1 MIRILTAALALML
14 LPLAHASAQIES
26 PDADTIIARHI
37 EARGGRDAM
46 HAIHSL
52 VFDHGVYHEGDFT
65 SDGTAVMMLMRP
77 YYKLVGHP
85 EREPDFMEGYD
96 GAAWE
101 WYQNPGLTV
110 RTIGPASAASRHST
124 DVDGPFLDYADK
136 GSQIEL
142 LGTETINGRPA
153 FQIRLTQ
160 MDGFAT
166 DYFIDQDSYLITAS
180 RRTAPIHAFGE
191 AVTSQSLYSDYRRV
205 AGVLFPFAS
214 TEVELASGAE
224 LNSMQWGEIEANRDL
239 PAAWFSPPEYER
251 TPIQTFMEQLFVQRS
266 DTAATLWTYAVF
278 RRANPEVDTRLAS
291 QVIGYQV
298 LKMGAI
304 DTAIALLERN
314 VEDYPADADSAFG
327 LGRAYVTAGRRNE
340 ARAQFAQALNLEP
353 GHARA
358 TRALAELDAR
368 EP

>member
-1 MIRILTAALALML
+1 MIRVLTAALALMIL
-14 LPLAHASAQIES
+14 SVAHASAQMES

-37 EARGGRDAM
+37 EARGGRDALL
-46 HAIHSL
+46 AIDSL
-52 VFDHGVYHEGDFT
+52 VFDHGVYREGDFT

-77 YYKLVGHP
+77 YYKLIGHP
-85 EREPDFMEGYD
+85 ERGPDFMEGYD

-110 RTIGPASAASRHST
+110 RTVGPASAASRHST
-124 DVDGPFLDYADK
+124 DVDGPFLDYAEK

-142 LGTETINGRPA
+142 LGTETIYGQPA
-153 FQIRLTQ
+153 FQIRLTR

-166 DYFIDQDSYLITAS
+166 DYFIDQNSYLITAS
-180 RRTAPIHAFGE
+180 RRSAPIHAFGE
-191 AVTSQSLYSDYRRV
+191 PVTSQTIYSDYRRV
-205 AGVLFPFAS
+205 AGVLFPFAY

-224 LNSMQWGEIEANRDL
+224 LNSMQWGEIEANREIPVD
-239 PAAWFSPPEYER
+239 WFSPPEYER
-251 TPIQTFMEQLFVQRS
+251 TPIQTFMEQLYVQRS
-266 DTAATLWTYAVF
+266 DTAATLWTYAIF
-278 RRANPEVDTRLAS
+278 RRANPGVDTRIAS
-291 QVIGYQV
+291 QVIGYQN

-314 VEDYPADADSAFG
+314 AADYRDDADSAFG
-327 LGRAYVTAGRRNE
+327 LGRAYATAGRLDD
-340 ARAQFAQALNLEP
+340 ARAQFGNALSLEP

-368 EP
+368 DH